1 MLQNLDQ
8 QVQDAYEHA
17 AQCAEHAQAAKDL
30 DERTDWMVLEKRYLA
45 LARGIELAQRIRR
58 ASSEA

>member
-30 DERTDWMVLEKRYLA
+30 RERTSWMTLEKRYLT
-45 LARGIELAQRIRR
+45 LARSIEFAQRVRQV
-58 ASSEA
+58 SSEP